1 MANDPVKS
9 YIELKQ
15 KLIAEKAHLEQRLEA
30 INEAL
35 GASAKEPVLMAPAA
49 VGKPGRRSRNAI
61 SLSEAVVQVTAQHPM
76 TKPEILEAVQ
86 RLGYRFSAKE
96 PVKSLNPILYGK
108 NPRFNREGGKFSP
121 ANVVAPNAVK
131 ARKPRRKVS
140 AAGRKNIAAAA
151 KARWAKA
158 KAAKAKG

>member
-1 MANDPVKS
+1 MAKDSVKS
-9 YIELKQ
+9 FIDLKQ
-15 KLIAEKAHLEQRLEA
+15 RLVAEKAQLEQRLKA

-35 GASAKEPVLMAPAA
+35 GASLEAPVLMAPAA
-49 VGKPGRRSRNAI
+49 VAKRGRRSGNAI
-61 SLSEAVVQVTAQHPM
+61 SLLNAVVQVTSQHPM
-76 TKPEILEAVQ
+76 TKEEILEAVGN
-86 RLGYRFSAKE
+86 LGYRFKTKK
-96 PVKSLNPILYGK
+96 PLLSLSQILYGK
-108 NPRFNREGGKFSP
+108 KPKFNREGGKFSP